1 MKNDFEYLNIE
12 DHISLS
18 DMSLAGCL
26 VTLGFPVISF
36 DRDPSEYPKVKMVF
50 EKSKEIEE
58 VIKNFFNGS
67 LLVEPKSY
75 WNAIREIKS
84 RIRMN

>member
-1 MKNDFEYLNIE
+1 MKDFEYLNSE
-12 DHISLS
+12 DHIEIS
-18 DMSLAGCL
+18 DLAL
-26 VTLGFPVISF
+26 VSALQCLGFSIVAF
-36 DRDPSEYPKVKMVF
+36 NHDPKDLPKVKMILK
-50 EKSKEIEE
+50 KSKELEE
-58 VIKNFFNGS
+58 AVKNFFDGS